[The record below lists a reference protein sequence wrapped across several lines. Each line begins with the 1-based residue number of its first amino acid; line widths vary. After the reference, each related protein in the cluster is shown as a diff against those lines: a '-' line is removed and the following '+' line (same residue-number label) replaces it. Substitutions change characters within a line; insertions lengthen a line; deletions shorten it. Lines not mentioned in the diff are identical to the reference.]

1 MRCCRIGEYTVVSQL
16 QEVLHYMPVDV
27 TVGEL
32 LAGYNLHTV
41 REGEQ
46 ATLVTRELVSS
57 EDTDL
62 YQSRVDGIPR
72 ILLSLLP
79 EDKAKELL
87 PVRSMVA
94 ILRHDTTATLYLNTI
109 PNDLNPILHVTPK
122 RVWGAGEPVT
132 PDDIADVEKLE
143 YRGISFPPD
152 AGIVILFKVG
162 DRMGFFYDLSPIV
175 EGREPR
181 EFDVEKSLGYFFC
194 YLSQQHLF
202 KIDDDDWQYMFASQ
216 WFPFITLTVKTRQQL
231 VEQVKARLP
240 LDDLLP
246 TIAGEVKAHSENLR
260 TRIKS
265 HSVFAPHSTL
275 LEHALT
281 KYMEG
286 DYISST
292 AIIYPRIEGIMRSL
306 HRISGLQTRATQSAL
321 ADVIVQ
327 ARNNVDK
334 SGFLLLPEKFRSY
347 LEDVYFATFDP
358 NAPAVLSRNS
368 VGHGVAEQM
377 DYNQKA
383 ATIGLLIIDQ
393 ISYFLP
399 DESTNP

>member
-1 MRCCRIGEYTVVSQL
+1 
-16 QEVLHYMPVDV
+16 MPVDV
-27 TVGEL
+27 TVGQI
-32 LAGYNLHTV
+32 LAGYNLHTIK
-41 REGEQ
+41 EGEE

-57 EDTDL
+57 EDADL
-62 YQSRVDGIPR
+62 YRMRVDDGIPR

-87 PVRSMVA
+87 PVRYMVA
-94 ILRHDTTATLYLNTI
+94 ILREDMTATLYLDTI
-109 PNDLNPILHVTPK
+109 PNDLNPFLHVTPK
-122 RVWGAGEPVT
+122 RAWGVGEPVT
-132 PDDIADVEKLE
+132 PDDIAEVEKLE

-152 AGIVILFKVG
+152 AGILVLFKAG
-162 DRMGFFYDLSPIV
+162 DQNGFFYDLTPLV
-175 EGREPR
+175 EGRERR

-202 KIDDDDWQYMFASQ
+202 KIDDADWQYMFASQ

-231 VEQVKARLP
+231 VEGAKARVP

-246 TIAGEVKAHSENLR
+246 TIAQELKAHSENLR
-260 TRIKS
+260 TRIKG
-265 HSVFAPHSTL
+265 HSVFSPHATL
-275 LEHALT
+275 LEHALD
-281 KYMEG
+281 KYVEG

-306 HRISGLQTRATQSAL
+306 HRLSGLQTRATQSAL
-321 ADVIVQ
+321 ADVTVQ

-334 SGFLLLPEKFRSY
+334 SGILLLPEKFRSY
-347 LEDVYFATFDP
+347 LEDVYFANFDP
-358 NAPAVLSRNS
+358 TAPAVLSRNS
-368 VGHGVAEQM
+368 VGHGVAEQA